1 MAYAQILQQ
10 GRLYLVRCAA
20 SIGAILLV
28 ASACDAQAT
37 PEGQASAAAVVQELN
52 AKYPGLLAEFGR
64 LFEKLQKSLQFPA
77 ARAESRL
84 LPLLPEATMSYG
96 AIPNYGDAAHQA
108 LKIFQQELQESK
120 VLRDWW
126 QHGEVAA
133 AGPKVEEGL
142 ERFYQLSQFLGEEI
156 VISGAMEGKEPKL
169 LMIAEVRKPGLKK
182 FLQQMIEEY
191 GGKSKAGVRVLDAQE
206 LASEKQVRGADELL
220 LLVRADYVVGAEDV
234 ATLRSFNARLEKGG
248 RGFATTPF
256 GQRVVQAYQGG
267 VTILAAADVHKILEQ
282 VPPGTKQAQTTFERS
297 GFADM
302 KYVVWEHKE
311 LAGQAVSEAELSFGA
326 ARHGAASWLAK
337 PAPLGSL
344 EFVSPKAM
352 LAGTVVLTSPA
363 QVFDDL
369 KELTSISDP
378 NAFASLAQMEQVLKL
393 SLKEDLLS
401 YLGGEI
407 TLEVDSVTPPKPEW
421 KAILQAKDAERLQK
435 TLSTLLGVA
444 HLEDRQY
451 LVESGVAY
459 HTVKIPSGQTILEIG
474 YAFAE
479 GYLIIGSSRET
490 VAEAVRLKRS
500 GESLGKSKKF
510 LAAMPP
516 GHAAGASALLY
527 QDPVA
532 MMALRLRQ
540 FAPEMAG
547 SIAELAGESTP
558 GVISVYGEERAIREA
573 SSSNGIDVAAVL
585 VVAAIAIPNLLRSRM
600 AANEASAVG
609 SVRTMNTAQV
619 VYATTYPK
627 RGFAPNLAAL
637 GPDPRGPSAGT
648 AEHADLIVEALANA
662 SCTADTWCTKSGYHF
677 RVTAVCKQQA
687 CKEYVVVA
695 TPVDSNTGTRS
706 FCSTSDGVIRYKMG
720 EPLSAPVSASEC
732 RGWPPLK

>member
-1 MAYAQILQQ
+1 MGSPRFVRQ
-10 GRLYLVRCAA
+10 GRLHFVRCAA
-20 SIGAILLV
+20 SISAILVV
-28 ASACDAQAT
+28 ASTCCAQAT
-37 PEGQASAAAVVQELN
+37 PEAQEPAAAAIQELN
-52 AKYPGLLAEFGR
+52 TKYPGLWAEFGR
-64 LFEKLQKSLQFPA
+64 LFEKLQKNVQFPA
-77 ARAESRL
+77 ARGESRL
-84 LPLLPEATMSYG
+84 LPLLPETTMSYG

-108 LKIFQQELQESK
+108 LKIFHEELQESK
-120 VLRDWW
+120 VLREWW
-126 QHGEVAA
+126 QHGEVAT
-133 AGPKVEEGL
+133 AGPKLEDGL
-142 ERFYQLSQFLGEEI
+142 EKFCQLSQYLGDEI

-169 LMIAEVRKPGLKK
+169 LMVAEVRKPGLKK

-191 GGKSKAGVRVLDAQE
+191 GGKSKVGVRVLDAQE
-206 LASEKQVRGADELL
+206 LATEKEVHGTDELL

-234 ATLRSFNARLEKGG
+234 ATLRSFNARLEKGN
-248 RGFATTPF
+248 REFAATPF
-256 GQRVVQAYQGG
+256 GQRVVQAYQGR
-267 VTILAAADVHKILEQ
+267 VTILAAADIHKILEQ
-282 VPPGTKQAQTTFERS
+282 VPKGTKQEQTTFERS

-311 LAGQAVSEAELSFGA
+311 LAGQAASEAELSFGA

-337 PAPLGSL
+337 PAALGSL

-352 LAGTVVLTSPA
+352 LAGTVVMTSPA
-363 QVFDDL
+363 QIFDDL
-369 KELTSISDP
+369 KDLMSISDP
-378 NAFASLAQMEQVLKL
+378 NTFASLGQMEQVLKL

-407 TLEVDSVTPPKPEW
+407 TLEVDNVTPPKPEW
-421 KAILQAKDAERLQK
+421 KAILQVKDSERLQR

-444 HLEDRQY
+444 HLEDGQY
-451 LVESGVAY
+451 TVESGVAY
-459 HTVKIPSGQTILEIG
+459 HTVKIPTGQTILEIG

-510 LAAMPP
+510 LAALPP

-547 SIAELAGESTP
+547 SIAQLAGESTP
-558 GVISVYGEERAIREA
+558 GVFGLYGEEKAIREA

-609 SVRTMNTAQV
+609 SVRTVNIAQV
-619 VYATTYPK
+619 TYSVTYPK
-627 RGFAPNLAAL
+627 RGYAPNLATL
-637 GPDPRGPSAGT
+637 GTDPRGPTAGT
-648 AEHADLIVEALANA
+648 VDRAGLINETLAND
-662 SCTADTWCTKSGYHF
+662 SCTADAWCTKSGYQF
-677 RVTAVCKQQA
+677 RVTAVCKQQV

-706 FCSTSDGVIRYKMG
+706 FCSTSDGVIRYKQG
-720 EPLSAPVSASEC
+720 QPLSTSVSAPEC
-732 RGWPPLK
+732 RAWPPLQ

>member
-1 MAYAQILQQ
+1 MGYGRILQQ
-10 GRLYLVRCAA
+10 GRIYFVRCVVG
-20 SIGAILLV
+20 IGAILFV
-28 ASACDAQAT
+28 ASTCGAQTTAG
-37 PEGQASAAAVVQELN
+37 GQAPEAAAIQELN
-52 AKYPGLLAEFGR
+52 KKYPGLLAEFGR
-64 LFEKLQKSLQFPA
+64 LFEKLQKNVQFPA
-77 ARAESRL
+77 ARSESRL

-108 LKIFQQELQESK
+108 LKIFHEELEASA

-133 AGPKVEEGL
+133 AGPKVEDAL
-142 ERFYQLSQFLGEEI
+142 EKFHQLGEYLGEEI
-156 VISGAMEGKEPKL
+156 VVSGAMEGKEPKL

-182 FLQQMIEEY
+182 FLQQMIEEF
-191 GGKSKAGVRVLDAQE
+191 GGKSKAGVRILEPQE
-206 LASEKQVRGADELL
+206 LASVKEARGTDELL
-220 LLVRADYVVGAEDV
+220 LLVRADYIVGATDV
-234 ATLRSFNARLEKGG
+234 ATLRRFNARLEKGS
-248 RGFATTPF
+248 REFAATAF

-267 VTILAAADVHKILEQ
+267 VTVLAAADVHKILEQ
-282 VPPGTKQAQTTFERS
+282 VPPSTKQEQTTFERS

-302 KYVVWEHKE
+302 KYLVWEHRD

-337 PAPLGSL
+337 PGPLGSL
-344 EFVSPKAM
+344 EFVSPKAI
-352 LAGTVVLTSPA
+352 LAGTMVLTSPA
-363 QVFDDL
+363 QIFEDV
-369 KELTSISDP
+369 KELASISDP

-393 SLKEDLLS
+393 SLKDDLLS

-407 TLEVDSVTPPKPEW
+407 TLEVDNVTPPKPEW
-421 KAILQAKDAERLQK
+421 KAILQVKDAERLQQ

-444 HLEDRQY
+444 HIGAEQF
-451 LVESGVAY
+451 EEGGVTY
-459 HTVKIPSGQTILEIG
+459 HTVRISNVLSAEGIG

-479 GYLIIGSSRET
+479 GYLVIGSSYEK
-490 VAEAVRLKRS
+490 VVEGVGLKRS

-510 LAAMPP
+510 LAALPP

-532 MMALRLRQ
+532 MMALRMQQ

-547 SIAELAGESTP
+547 TISQMVGENRS
-558 GVISVYGEERAIREA
+558 GLICLYGEEKAIREA
-573 SSSNGIDVAAVL
+573 STSKGLDTGMVL
-585 VVAAIAIPNLLRSRM
+585 VVAAIAIPNLLRSRI

-609 SVRTMNTAQV
+609 SVRTVNTAEVTYQV
-619 VYATTYPK
+619 TYPK
-627 RGFAPNLAAL
+627 RGFAPNLATL
-637 GPDPRGPSAGT
+637 GPDPRGPNAYS
-648 AEHADLIVEALANA
+648 AEHAGLLDAMLANA
-662 SCTADTWCTKSGYHF
+662 DCSGDAWCTKSGYHF
-677 RVTAVCKQQA
+677 RVAAVCKQQL

-720 EPLSAPVSASEC
+720 EPPSGPISASEC
-732 RGWPPLK
+732 RAWPALQ

>member
-1 MAYAQILQQ
+1 MGYRGILQQ
-10 GRLYLVRCAA
+10 GRLHLVGCAA
-20 SIGAILLV
+20 SIAAILFV
-28 ASACDAQAT
+28 ASVCVAQT
-37 PEGQASAAAVVQELN
+37 PPEGQAPGAAVVQELN
-52 AKYPGLLAEFGR
+52 RKYPGLLAEFGR
-64 LFEKLQKSLQFPA
+64 LFEKLQKNVQFPA
-77 ARAESRL
+77 ARGESRL

-108 LKIFQQELQESK
+108 LKIFQQELQESE

-126 QHGEVAA
+126 QHGEVAT
-133 AGPKVEEGL
+133 AGPKLEDGL
-142 ERFYQLSQFLGEEI
+142 EKFYQLSQYLGEEI
-156 VISGAMEGKEPKL
+156 VISGAMDGKEPRL
-169 LMIAEVRKPGLKK
+169 LIAAEVRKPGLKK

-206 LASEKQVRGADELL
+206 LASVKEVRGADELL

-248 RGFATTPF
+248 GGLAATPF

-311 LAGQAVSEAELSFGA
+311 LAGQAASEAELSFGA
-326 ARHGAASWLAK
+326 PRHGAASWLAK

-363 QVFDDL
+363 QIFDDL
-369 KELTSISDP
+369 KDLMSISDP

-407 TLEVDSVTPPKPEW
+407 TLEVDNVTSPKPEW
-421 KAILQAKDAERLQK
+421 KAILQVKDEERLQQ
-435 TLSTLLGVA
+435 TLSTLLAATHIGAEQFEEGGVT
-444 HLEDRQY
+444 
-451 LVESGVAY
+451 Y
-459 HTVKIPSGQTILEIG
+459 HTVRISNVLSAEGIG
-474 YAFAE
+474 YAFAG
-479 GYLIIGSSRET
+479 GYLLIGSSRET
-490 VAEAVRLKRS
+490 VEEAVRLKRS

-532 MMALRLRQ
+532 MMALRLQ
-540 FAPEMAG
+540 QVSPEMAG
-547 SIAELAGESTP
+547 SMSQMLGGSIP
-558 GVISVYGEERAIREA
+558 GVIGLYGEEKAIREA
-573 SSSNGIDVAAVL
+573 SSSNGIDTGMVL

-609 SVRTMNTAQV
+609 SVRTVNTAQV
-619 VYATTYPK
+619 TYSVTYPK

-637 GPDPRGPSAGT
+637 GPDPRGPGAGT
-648 AEHADLIVEALANA
+648 AEHADLIVEALANTN
-662 SCTADTWCTKSGYHF
+662 CTADAWCTKSGYHF
-677 RVTAVCKQQA
+677 RVTAVCKQQL

-706 FCSTSDGVIRYKMG
+706 FCSTSEAVIRYKLS
-720 EPLSAPVSASEC
+720 EPLSGPVSASEC
-732 RGWPPLK
+732 RTWPPLQ

>member
-1 MAYAQILQQ
+1 MGYQRILQQ
-10 GRLYLVRCAA
+10 GRIYFVRCAVG
-20 SIGAILLV
+20 IGAVLFV
-28 ASACDAQAT
+28 ASTCGA
-37 PEGQASAAAVVQELN
+37 QASAGGQTPEAAAIQELN
-52 AKYPGLLAEFGR
+52 KKYPGLWAEFGR
-64 LFEKLQKSLQFPA
+64 LFEKLQKNVQFPA
-77 ARAESRL
+77 ARGESRI

-108 LKIFQQELQESK
+108 LKAFREELAESK

-142 ERFYQLSQFLGEEI
+142 EKFYQLSQYLGEEI
-156 VISGAMEGKEPKL
+156 VISGAMDGKEPRL
-169 LMIAEVRKPGLKK
+169 LMAAEVRKPGLKK
-182 FLQQMIEEY
+182 FLQQMIDEL
-191 GGKSKAGVRVLDAQE
+191 GGNAKAGMRILEPQE
-206 LASEKQVRGADELL
+206 LASVKETSGKDELL

-234 ATLRSFNARLEKGG
+234 ATLRRFNERLERGG
-248 RGFATTPF
+248 RGFAATPF

-282 VPPGTKQAQTTFERS
+282 LPPGPKQQQATFEQS

-302 KYVVWEHKE
+302 KYLVWEHKE
-311 LAGQAVSEAELSFGA
+311 LAGQAASEAELSFVA
-326 ARHGAASWLAK
+326 ARHGAAAWLAK
-337 PAPLGSL
+337 PGPLGSL

-363 QVFDDL
+363 QIFDDL
-369 KELTSISDP
+369 KDLTSISDP

-407 TLEVDSVTPPKPEW
+407 TLEVDTVTPPKPEW
-421 KAILQAKDAERLQK
+421 KAILQVKDAERLQK

-444 HLEDRQY
+444 HLEDGQY
-451 LVESGVAY
+451 TVHGGVAY
-459 HTVKIPSGQTILEIG
+459 HTVKIPTGQTVLEIG

-500 GESLGKSKKF
+500 GESLGKSKRF
-510 LAAMPP
+510 LAALPP
-516 GHAAGASALLY
+516 GHAAEASALLY

-532 MMALRLRQ
+532 MMALRLQ
-540 FAPEMAG
+540 QVSPEMAG
-547 SIAELAGESTP
+547 SMAQMLGGSLP
-558 GVISVYGEERAIREA
+558 GVIGVYGEEKAIREA
-573 SSSNGIDVAAVL
+573 SSSNGIDTGMVL
-585 VVAAIAIPNLLRSRM
+585 VVAAVAIPNLLRSRM

-609 SVRTMNTAQV
+609 SVRTVNTAQV

-627 RGFAPNLAAL
+627 RGFAPDLATL
-637 GPDPRGPSAGT
+637 GPDPRG
-648 AEHADLIVEALANA
+648 ANA
-662 SCTADTWCTKSGYHF
+662 ASADHASLLEDTLGNNSCTADAWCTKSGYHF
-677 RVTAVCKQQA
+677 RITAECKQHL
-687 CKEYVVVA
+687 CKEYVTVA
-695 TPVDSNTGTRS
+695 TPIDSNTGVRS
-706 FCSTSDGVIRYKMG
+706 FCSISDAVIRYKLG
-720 EPLSAPVSASEC
+720 EPLSAPLSASEC
-732 RGWPPLK
+732 RAWLPLK

>member
-1 MAYAQILQQ
+1 MAYAQILRQ
-10 GRLYLVRCAA
+10 GRVYFVRCAA
-20 SIGAILLV
+20 GIAAILFV
-28 ASACDAQAT
+28 ASICGAQAT
-37 PEGQASAAAVVQELN
+37 AERQASAATVIQELN
-52 AKYPGLLAEFGR
+52 AKYPGLWVEFGQ
-64 LFEKLQKSLQFPA
+64 LFEKLQKNVQFPA
-77 ARAESRL
+77 ARKESRL

-96 AIPNYGDAAHQA
+96 AIPNYGDAAHQT
-108 LKIFQQELQESK
+108 LKIFHEELQASA

-126 QHGEVAA
+126 QHGQVAT
-133 AGPKVEEGL
+133 AGPKLEEGL
-142 ERFYQLSQFLGEEI
+142 EKFYQLSQYLGEEI
-156 VISGAMEGKEPKL
+156 VISGAMDGKEPRL
-169 LMIAEVRKPGLKK
+169 LMVAEVRKPGLKN

-191 GGKSKAGVRVLDAQE
+191 GGKSKTGVRVLDAQE
-206 LASEKQVRGADELL
+206 LVTEKDVRGADELL

-234 ATLRSFNARLEKGG
+234 ATLRSFNARLEKGS
-248 RGFATTPF
+248 REFAATAF

-282 VPPGTKQAQTTFERS
+282 VPSGTKKQQTTFERS

-326 ARHGAASWLAK
+326 PRHGAASWLAK

-363 QVFDDL
+363 QIFDDVR
-369 KELTSISDP
+369 ELTSISDP

-407 TLEVDSVTPPKPEW
+407 TVEVDNVTPPKPEW
-421 KAILQAKDAERLQK
+421 KAILQVKDSEHLQK

-444 HLEDRQY
+444 HLDDGQY
-451 LVESGVAY
+451 AVESGVAY
-459 HTVKIPSGQTILEIG
+459 HTVKIPSGQTTLEIG

-479 GYLIIGSSRET
+479 GYLVIGSSRET
-490 VAEAVRLKRS
+490 VAEAVRLKRN

-510 LAAMPP
+510 LAALPP
-516 GHAAGASALLY
+516 GNAAGASALLY

-540 FAPEMAG
+540 FAPEIAG
-547 SIAELAGESTP
+547 SMAQLAGESAP
-558 GVISVYGEERAIREA
+558 GVISLYGEEKAIREA

-600 AANEASAVG
+600 AANEATAVG
-609 SVRTMNTAQV
+609 SVRTVNVAQV
-619 VYATTYPK
+619 TYAATYPQK
-627 RGFAPNLAAL
+627 GYAPNLAKL
-637 GPDPRGPSAGT
+637 GTDPRGPAAGT
-648 AEHADLIVEALANA
+648 ADHAGLINETLANN
-662 SCTADTWCTKSGYHF
+662 SCTADAWCTKSGFHF
-677 RVTAVCKQQA
+677 RVTAVCKKKV
-687 CKEYVVVA
+687 CEEYVVVA
-695 TPVDSNTGTRS
+695 TPVDSNTGARS
-706 FCSTSDGVIRYKMG
+706 FCSTSDGVIRYKLG
-720 EPLSAPVSASEC
+720 EPLTGPVSASEC
-732 RGWPPLK
+732 RAWLPLK